1 MVEERQAS
9 RCILVLG
16 TGRSGTSA
24 VGGMLY
30 KLGVWMGDG
39 FVGRDQT
46 NPHGTFEDAELFYTT
61 RQMRS
66 GIVLP
71 EAYGPQIARRN
82 QRPVWG
88 WKDPALVF
96 TLEHALP
103 YFEDVRAVFVHRP
116 AGGCIASARKA
127 YNWGK
132 EQAEGWYDAV
142 FDRLNA
148 WMVELEE
155 RDVPVLHLQ
164 WWDVLESPKDAVK
177 ALAAF
182 AYEGTEYQPTS
193 KEMKAAERH
202 IKR

>member
-1 MVEERQAS
+1 MVEEIEQVPS

-30 KLGVWMGDG
+30 KLGVWMGDS

-46 NPHGTFEDAELFYTT
+46 NPHGTFEDAELFYIT

-71 EAYGPQIARRN
+71 EAYGTQIARRN
-82 QRPVWG
+82 QRLLWG

-103 YFEDVRAVFVHRP
+103 YNL
-116 AGGCIASARKA
+116 S
-127 YNWGK
+127 
-132 EQAEGWYDAV
+132 
-142 FDRLNA
+142 
-148 WMVELEE
+148 
-155 RDVPVLHLQ
+155 LH
-164 WWDVLESPKDAVK
+164 E
-177 ALAAF
+177 
-182 AYEGTEYQPTS
+182 
-193 KEMKAAERH
+193 
-202 IKR
+202 IC